1 MHVVLTGAYGMGNL
15 GDEAIAAMAI
25 RHLLDVVPNPRITL
39 LVWDDTRR
47 WSDAH
52 RGVDVRALP
61 GLYRHALVRPRLWSG
76 LARAVAAIAGCDVLV
91 WGGGRLVRDRSVWLR
106 EYLWSVRLAAF
117 LHKRIVVLAV
127 GADPITDPSRRRA
140 LRVLRDADAISVR
153 DFASKENLVQAID
166 GIPPV
171 DVVSDGVFA
180 WPVADRVP
188 PPVPTLGI
196 TLRNLTATGDAD
208 VAMPRWLVT
217 LSDVLR
223 SMQRDR
229 PFRIVCLPTATK
241 ELALSRAFCL
251 LDRDRELVDAR
262 TPGDYLQHLSRCTAF
277 VGMRLHAC
285 ILASR
290 VRGLP
295 VRCFA
300 PAPKTMD
307 AFREC
312 GAEASAFTVQDV
324 STDAFRASLIRALA
338 GDVADEPAFTCGAG
352 KMHPRDWL
360 RSELVKVA
368 ATPRA
373 RRSPW

>member
-15 GDEAIAAMAI
+15 GDEAIAEMAI
-25 RHLLDVVPNPRITL
+25 RHVLDVVPNPRITL

-47 WSDAH
+47 WRHAH
-52 RGVDVRALP
+52 RGVVRALP

-76 LARAVAAIAGCDVLV
+76 LTRAVAAIAGCDVLV
-91 WGGGRLVRDRSVWLR
+91 WGGGRLVRDRAVWLR

-117 LHKRIVVLAV
+117 LRKRIVVLAV
-127 GADPITDPSRRRA
+127 GADSITDPSRRRA

-153 DFASKENLVQAID
+153 DFTSRENLVQAID

-188 PPVPTLGI
+188 PTVPTLGI

-217 LSDVLR
+217 LSDMLS
-223 SMQRDR
+223 SMHRDR

-262 TPGDYLQHLSRCTAF
+262 TPGDFLQHLSRCTAF

-338 GDVADEPAFTCGAG
+338 GEVADEPPFTCGAG

-360 RSELVKVA
+360 RSHL
-368 ATPRA
+368 A
-373 RRSPW
+373 R